1 MQALI
6 KALEVN
12 YMPEIILKNVTKR
25 YGDFYAV
32 DNLNLKIDDRSFIT
46 LLGPSGCGKT
56 TTLRMIAGLETPTSG
71 KILIN
76 GETVFDSETGVNIPA
91 SKRHVGFLF
100 QNYALWPHMTVYKNI
115 TFGLQNVKEEMKV
128 YAEDAKVNKRI
139 NEVLNQPEKIVEAIK
154 SAIDKKGVL
163 NNEKALLAIV
173 DTFKISMISAKKIF
187 SFAKDKYND
196 LSFATLANS
205 EGKKYLELAEKQL
218 QNYENKGYEV
228 NDNYEL
234 IKDGEPVLK
243 VRKLTD
249 EEIDLKVRHVSRVVK
264 IGEFMDRYPSELSG
278 GQQQRVAIARTLAP
292 GPNVLFMDEPLSN
305 LDAKLRLEM
314 RGELKRLHLD
324 TNSTFVYVTHDQLEA
339 MTLATKICLMNNGV
353 LQQYDA
359 PLDVYKKPN
368 NLFVADFVGNPAIN
382 FIEAKGKQD
391 GKNIRL
397 KFFNDLEA
405 TFKPNTYLDLEKIAS
420 EDKEEALKNDVK
432 NAELIKDK
440 KYVEKVNSDKSF
452 NFHISTIN
460 GTEDPLDEKL
470 IQDDDF
476 VIGIRPEY
484 IRIDNDGSLD
494 SEIYNALP
502 AGMETTVKLRI
513 GKYILTSVIFGG
525 IDYKIG
531 AKAKLEIVGKQ
542 IALFS
547 RKSQKLLALG
557 ELIID

>member
-1 MQALI
+1 
-6 KALEVN
+6 
-12 YMPEIILKNVTKR
+12 MPEIILTNVTKR

-71 KILIN
+71 KITIN

-128 YAEDAKVNKRI
+128 YAENAKTDARI
-139 NEVLNQPEKIVEAIK
+139 AEVLKQSDKIKAAIL
-154 SAIDKKGVL
+154 SAIDKKGNL
-163 NNEKALLAIV
+163 NLDKALLAIV
-173 DTFKISMISAKKIF
+173 DTFKISMISAKKIYE
-187 SFAKDKYND
+187 FAKNIYNADEFHEKALVESTKYEELSDKEIQD
-196 LSFATLANS
+196 
-205 EGKKYLELAEKQL
+205 
-218 QNYENKGYEV
+218 YETKGYEV
-228 NDNYEL
+228 NDAYEL
-234 IKDGEPVLK
+234 VKDGEVVVK
-243 VRKLTD
+243 DRKLTK
-249 EEIDLKVRHVSRVVK
+249 EEIDLKVRHVARVVK

-292 GPNVLFMDEPLSN
+292 GPIVLFMDEPLSN

-339 MTLATKICLMNNGV
+339 MTLATKICLINNGV

-382 FIEAKGKQD
+382 F
-391 GKNIRL
+391 
-397 KFFNDLEA
+397 LEVKATQVGQEIKMKLFDEVDA
-405 TFKPNTYLDLEKIAS
+405 TFIPNTYVDLEKI
-420 EDKEEALKNDVK
+420 KEENRIIDKDEK
-432 NAELIKDK
+432 EKAEELSKDK
-440 KYVEKVNSDKSF
+440 KYIEKVNSDKMF
-452 NFHISTIN
+452 NFHINTVS
-460 GTEDPLDEKL
+460 GEEDSNDEKE
-470 IQDDDF
+470 ISDDEY
-476 VIGIRPEY
+476 VIGIRPEFL
-484 IRIDNDGSLD
+484 RIDSEGKLE

-525 IDYKIG
+525 VDYKIG
-531 AKAKLEIVGKQ
+531 AKAHIDIVGKE
-542 IALFS
+542 IALFD
-547 RKSQKLLALG
+547 RKSQKLISLG
-557 ELIID
+557 RIKIN

>member
-1 MQALI
+1 
-6 KALEVN
+6 
-12 YMPEIILKNVTKR
+12 MPEIILNNVTKR

-71 KILIN
+71 KITIN

-100 QNYALWPHMTVYKNI
+100 QNYALWPHMTVYKDI

-128 YAEDAKVNKRI
+128 YAENAKTDARI
-139 NEVLNQPEKIVEAIK
+139 AEVLKQSDKIKAAIL
-154 SAIDKKGVL
+154 SAIDKKGNL
-163 NNEKALLAIV
+163 NLDKALLAIV
-173 DTFKISMISAKKIF
+173 DTFKISMISAKKIYE
-187 SFAKDKYND
+187 FAKNIYNGD
-196 LSFATLANS
+196 EFHEKA
-205 EGKKYLELAEKQL
+205 LAESAK
-218 QNYENKGYEV
+218 YEELSDKEIQDYETKGYEV
-228 NDNYEL
+228 NDAYEL
-234 IKDGEPVLK
+234 VKDGEVVVK
-243 VRKLTD
+243 DRKLTK
-249 EEIDLKVRHVSRVVK
+249 EEIDLKVRHVARVVK

-292 GPNVLFMDEPLSN
+292 GPKVLFMDEPLSN

-339 MTLATKICLMNNGV
+339 MTLATKICLINNGV

-382 FIEAKGKQD
+382 F
-391 GKNIRL
+391 
-397 KFFNDLEA
+397 LEVKATQVGQEIKMKLFDEVDA
-405 TFKPNTYLDLEKIAS
+405 TFIPNTYVDLEKIK
-420 EDKEEALKNDVK
+420 EENRIIDKEEKEK
-432 NAELIKDK
+432 AEELSKDK
-440 KYVEKVNSDKSF
+440 KYIEKVNSDKMF
-452 NFHISTIN
+452 NFHINTVS
-460 GTEDPLDEKL
+460 GEEDSSDEKE
-470 IQDDDF
+470 ISDDEY
-476 VIGIRPEY
+476 VIGIRPEFLK
-484 IRIDNDGSLD
+484 IDSEGKLE

-525 IDYKIG
+525 VDYKIG
-531 AKAKLEIVGKQ
+531 AKAHIDIVGKE
-542 IALFS
+542 IALFD
-547 RKSQKLLALG
+547 RKSQKLISLG
-557 ELIID
+557 RIKIN

>member
-1 MQALI
+1 
-6 KALEVN
+6 
-12 YMPEIILKNVTKR
+12 MPEIILTNVTKR

-71 KILIN
+71 KITIN

-91 SKRHVGFLF
+91 SKRHIGFLF

-128 YAEDAKVNKRI
+128 YAENAKTDARI
-139 NEVLNQPEKIVEAIK
+139 AEVLKQSDKIKAAIL
-154 SAIDKKGVL
+154 SAIDKKGNL
-163 NNEKALLAIV
+163 NLDKALLAIV
-173 DTFKISMISAKKIF
+173 DTFKISMISAKKIYE
-187 SFAKDKYND
+187 FAKNIYNGDEFHEKALVESTKYEELSDKEIQD
-196 LSFATLANS
+196 
-205 EGKKYLELAEKQL
+205 
-218 QNYENKGYEV
+218 YETKGYEV
-228 NDNYEL
+228 NDAYEL
-234 IKDGEPVLK
+234 IKDGEVVVK
-243 VRKLTD
+243 DRKLTK
-249 EEIDLKVRHVSRVVK
+249 EEIDLKVRHVARVVK

-292 GPNVLFMDEPLSN
+292 GPKVLFMDEPLSN

-339 MTLATKICLMNNGV
+339 MTLATKICLINNGV

-382 FIEAKGKQD
+382 F
-391 GKNIRL
+391 
-397 KFFNDLEA
+397 LEVKATQVGQEIKMKLFDEVDA
-405 TFKPNTYLDLEKIAS
+405 TFIPNTYVDLEKIK
-420 EDKEEALKNDVK
+420 EENHIIDKEEKEK
-432 NAELIKDK
+432 AEELSKDK
-440 KYVEKVNSDKSF
+440 KYIEKVNSDKMF
-452 NFHISTIN
+452 NFHINTVS
-460 GTEDPLDEKL
+460 GEEDSNDEKE
-470 IQDDDF
+470 ISDDEY
-476 VIGIRPEY
+476 VIGIRPEFL
-484 IRIDNDGSLD
+484 RIDSEGKLE

-525 IDYKIG
+525 VDYKIG
-531 AKAKLEIVGKQ
+531 AKAHIDIVGKE
-542 IALFS
+542 IALFD
-547 RKSQKLLALG
+547 RKSQKLISLG
-557 ELIID
+557 RIKID

>member
-1 MQALI
+1 
-6 KALEVN
+6 
-12 YMPEIILKNVTKR
+12 MPEIILTNVTKR

-71 KILIN
+71 KITIN

-128 YAEDAKVNKRI
+128 YAENAKTDARI
-139 NEVLNQPEKIVEAIK
+139 AEVLKQSDKIKAAIL
-154 SAIDKKGVL
+154 SAIDKKGNL
-163 NNEKALLAIV
+163 NLDKALLAIV
-173 DTFKISMISAKKIF
+173 DTFKISMISAKKIYE
-187 SFAKDKYND
+187 FAKNIYNGDEFHEKALVESTKYEELSDKEIQD
-196 LSFATLANS
+196 
-205 EGKKYLELAEKQL
+205 
-218 QNYENKGYEV
+218 YETKGYEV
-228 NDNYEL
+228 NDAYEL
-234 IKDGEPVLK
+234 VKDGEVVVK
-243 VRKLTD
+243 DRKLTK

-292 GPNVLFMDEPLSN
+292 GPKVLFMDEPLSN

-339 MTLATKICLMNNGV
+339 MTLATKICLINNGV

-382 FIEAKGKQD
+382 F
-391 GKNIRL
+391 
-397 KFFNDLEA
+397 LEVKATQVGQEIKMKLFDEVDA
-405 TFKPNTYLDLEKIAS
+405 TFIPNTYVDLEKI
-420 EDKEEALKNDVK
+420 KEENRIIDKDEK
-432 NAELIKDK
+432 EKAEELSKDK
-440 KYVEKVNSDKSF
+440 KYIEKVNSDKMF
-452 NFHISTIN
+452 NFHINTVS
-460 GTEDPLDEKL
+460 GEEDSNDEKE
-470 IQDDDF
+470 ISDDEY
-476 VIGIRPEY
+476 VIGIRPEFL
-484 IRIDNDGSLD
+484 RIDSEGKLE

-525 IDYKIG
+525 VDYKIG
-531 AKAKLEIVGKQ
+531 AKAHIDIVGKE
-542 IALFS
+542 IALFD
-547 RKSQKLLALG
+547 RKSQKLISLG
-557 ELIID
+557 RIKID

>member
-1 MQALI
+1 
-6 KALEVN
+6 
-12 YMPEIILKNVTKR
+12 MPEIILTNVTKR

-71 KILIN
+71 KITIN

-128 YAEDAKVNKRI
+128 YAENAKTDARI
-139 NEVLNQPEKIVEAIK
+139 AEVLKQSDKIKAAIL
-154 SAIDKKGVL
+154 SAIDKKGNL
-163 NNEKALLAIV
+163 NLDKALLAIV
-173 DTFKISMISAKKIF
+173 DTFKISMISAKKIYE
-187 SFAKDKYND
+187 FAKNIYNGDEFHEKALVESTKYEELSDKEIQD
-196 LSFATLANS
+196 
-205 EGKKYLELAEKQL
+205 
-218 QNYENKGYEV
+218 YETKGYEV
-228 NDNYEL
+228 NDAYEL
-234 IKDGEPVLK
+234 VKDGEVVVK
-243 VRKLTD
+243 DRKLTK
-249 EEIDLKVRHVSRVVK
+249 EEIDLKVRHVARVVK

-292 GPNVLFMDEPLSN
+292 GPKVLFMDEPLPN

-339 MTLATKICLMNNGV
+339 MTLATKICLINNGV

-382 FIEAKGKQD
+382 F
-391 GKNIRL
+391 
-397 KFFNDLEA
+397 LEVKATQVGQEIKMKLFDEVDA
-405 TFKPNTYLDLEKIAS
+405 TFIPNTYVDLEKIK
-420 EDKEEALKNDVK
+420 EENHIIDKEEKEK
-432 NAELIKDK
+432 AEELSKDK
-440 KYVEKVNSDKSF
+440 KYIEKVNSDKMF
-452 NFHISTIN
+452 NFHINTVS
-460 GTEDPLDEKL
+460 GEEDSNDEKE
-470 IQDDDF
+470 ISDDEY
-476 VIGIRPEY
+476 VIGIRPEFL
-484 IRIDNDGSLD
+484 RIDSEGKLE

-525 IDYKIG
+525 VDYKIG
-531 AKAKLEIVGKQ
+531 AKAHIDIVGKE
-542 IALFS
+542 IALFD
-547 RKSQKLLALG
+547 RKSQKLISLG
-557 ELIID
+557 RIKIN